1 MASKLENQGE
11 TEQNECIY
19 KHHVDQLSL
28 TSRFL
33 ITCLLKQEKFQTK
46 LRPLMGEQVGRTI
59 GEINLQSLLLIKY
72 VLDPILVLG
81 K

>member
-1 MASKLENQGE
+1 
-11 TEQNECIY
+11 
-19 KHHVDQLSL
+19 
-28 TSRFL
+28 
-33 ITCLLKQEKFQTK
+33 
-46 LRPLMGEQVGRTI
+46 MGEQVGRTI

>member
-19 KHHVDQLSL
+19 KHHVDRPSL
-28 TSRFL
+28 TSGFL
-33 ITCLLKQEKFQTK
+33 ITYLPKQEKFQTK
-46 LRPLMGEQVGRTI
+46 SRPLMGEQVSRTI

-72 VLDPILVLG
+72 VLDLVLVLG